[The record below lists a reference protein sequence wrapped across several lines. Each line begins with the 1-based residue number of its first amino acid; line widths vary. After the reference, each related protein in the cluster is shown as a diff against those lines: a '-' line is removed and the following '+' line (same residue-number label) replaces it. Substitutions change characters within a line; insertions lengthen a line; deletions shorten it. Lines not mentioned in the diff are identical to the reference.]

1 MNQSTIHNVQSTF
14 ALIAPIADNAA
25 ALFYSRLFELD
36 PSLKPMFS
44 GDMTEQRKKLM
55 QILTVAVN
63 SLTKL
68 ETIVPAVQELG
79 RRHVKYGVRPQHYNT
94 VAEAILWMLGQ
105 TLGSKFTPEIK
116 QSWTEVY
123 TVLANTMKEAANQ
136 G

>member
-1 MNQSTIHNVQSTF
+1 
-14 ALIAPIADNAA
+14 
-25 ALFYSRLFELD
+25 
-36 PSLKPMFS
+36 
-44 GDMTEQRKKLM
+44 M

-68 ETIVPAVQELG
+68 EAIVPAVQALG

-105 TLGSKFTPEIK
+105 TLGDKFTPAVK

-123 TVLANTMKEAANQ
+123 MVLANTMIDAAKDV
-136 G
+136 

>member
-1 MNQSTIHNVQSTF
+1 MNQSTIHNVQTTF

-44 GDMTEQRKKLM
+44 GDMAEQRKKLM

-123 TVLANTMKEAANQ
+123 TVLANTMQEAANQ
-136 G
+136 V